1 MDNLLRLNDLVVIDT
16 HLLLWGDNALS
27 TELNNCIFSYVQNIF
42 MKLKD
47 SADVPMFC
55 TVTIFCILY
64 MTIVYYYI

>member
-1 MDNLLRLNDLVVIDT
+1 MDNLLQLNDLVVIDT

-27 TELNNCIFSYVQNIF
+27 IEVNICIFFYIF

-64 MTIVYYYI
+64 MTIMYYYI